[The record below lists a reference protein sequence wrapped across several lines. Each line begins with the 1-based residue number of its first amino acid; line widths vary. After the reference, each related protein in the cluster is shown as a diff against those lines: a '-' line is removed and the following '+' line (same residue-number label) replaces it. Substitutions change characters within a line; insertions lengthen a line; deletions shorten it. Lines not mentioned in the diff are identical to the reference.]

1 MNKLCTSSTSS
12 IHSSSKGTSKGEVAE
27 NGSTKVESALYGSTK
42 GEAAEGG
49 SGSFSG
55 LVLRPT
61 DYLHH
66 NHKSKKRCLD
76 YQVDLDSILY

>member
-1 MNKLCTSSTSS
+1 M
-12 IHSSSKGTSKGEVAE
+12 
-27 NGSTKVESALYGSTK
+27 YGSTK

-76 YQVDLDSILY
+76 YQVELDLILYCMEMIGLIVLYLMS